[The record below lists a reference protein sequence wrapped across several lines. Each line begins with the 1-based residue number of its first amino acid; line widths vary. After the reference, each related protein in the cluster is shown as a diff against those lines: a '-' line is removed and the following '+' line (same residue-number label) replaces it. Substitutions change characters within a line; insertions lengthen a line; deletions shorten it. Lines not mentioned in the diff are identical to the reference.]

1 MEEYS
6 VILHIKNMVCY
17 RCILVVEQE
26 LKKIGILEAKV
37 QLGKVALMYS
47 LSEQTLTSFEER
59 LQVLGFEL
67 LVEKQEIV
75 IESIKQLILEIVQKD
90 TRLATKLSYLISE
103 NLGIDYSYASKMF
116 SERESITIEKFY
128 IYQRIERVKEYIS
141 YGEMTLLEIAN
152 KMYYNDLSHLSKQF
166 KSVMG
171 MSPSQYKKEQNYNR
185 NYIDKIIT

>member
-1 MEEYS
+1 MEYS

-17 RCILVVEQE
+17 RCVLVIEQE
-26 LKKIGILEAKV
+26 LKKLGILEAKV
-37 QLGKVALMYS
+37 QLGKVALMYN
-47 LSEQTLTSFEER
+47 LSEQTLKSFEER
-59 LQVLGFEL
+59 LQSLGFEL
-67 LVEKQEIV
+67 LVEKQEII
-75 IESIKQLILEIVQKD
+75 IENIKQLILDIVQKD
-90 TRLATKLSYLISE
+90 SRLATKLSYLISE
-103 NLGIDYSYASKMF
+103 NLAIDYSYASKLF

-171 MSPSQYKKEQNYNR
+171 VSPSQYKKEQNYNR